1 MAKTGL
7 TPTEVSEEIEVLI
20 RFCRE
25 VQFEDLPGP
34 IVQEAKNRLLDLL
47 GCALAGV
54 REPSSEMVRRV
65 LREWGG
71 SAEATVIGTDVR
83 MPAAL
88 AAFCN
93 GAAGHAVELD
103 DDHKQ
108 AILHPG
114 VCVVPAALAAGEKA
128 RISGRQVLAAIVA
141 GYEIMCRVGEA
152 ALPDRLLAKGF
163 HPTAVCG
170 AFGAAAAAAHVQG
183 LSLEQFRAALGI
195 AGSFAAGLFEFV
207 NDGTLVKRLHPGN
220 AAKSGILAAQL
231 ASQGYSGPRQV
242 LEGRM
247 GFFNAFAGGFSP
259 QPLARDLGQRFEIA
273 RTSYKQYAC
282 CSYCHPLMDA
292 LLELLDATPL
302 DPAQVQEVVGRTF
315 TDAVCL
321 VGEPL
326 AQKREPANPVD
337 AQFSAP
343 YSLAVAFWDR
353 QAMPEQFSSARVQD
367 ARVRRLTRK
376 IRIEA
381 DPSFDREFPQRYPAE
396 VVIRMQDG
404 RTLSHRVPTSKGDPS
419 WPLTQGEIERK
430 FYALAGDALPPGRAE
445 AIRHTVGRL
454 DASPNLRELAAL
466 LAAG

>member
-1 MAKTGL
+1 MAETTLAAADVTETVEAL
-7 TPTEVSEEIEVLI
+7 T
-20 RFCRE
+20 RFCAELR
-25 VQFEDLPGP
+25 FEDLPAP
-34 IVQEAKNRLLDLL
+34 IVREAKNRLLDFL

-54 REPSSEMVRRV
+54 REPSSQIVERV
-65 LREWGG
+65 LRGWGG
-71 SAEATVIGTDVR
+71 PAEATVVGTDIR

-93 GAAGHAVELD
+93 GSAGHAVEMD

-108 AILHPG
+108 AIVHPG

-128 RISGRQVLAAIVA
+128 GASGRQVLAAIVA

-152 ALPDRLLAKGF
+152 AMPDRLLAKGF
-163 HPTAVCG
+163 HPTGVCG
-170 AFGAAAAAAHVQG
+170 VFGAAAAAAHVQG
-183 LSLEQFRAALGI
+183 LSLEQFQTALGI

-207 NDGTLVKRLHPGN
+207 NDGSLVKRLHPAN

-231 ASQGYSGPRQV
+231 AAQGYSGPRQV
-242 LEGRM
+242 LEGGL
-247 GFFNAFAGGFSP
+247 GFFNAFAGAFCP
-259 QPLARDLGQRFEIA
+259 EPLGRALGQSFEIA

-292 LLELLDATPL
+292 LLELLKTAPL

-315 TDAVCL
+315 TDAIRI

-326 AQKREPANPVD
+326 AQKQEPANPVD

-353 QAMPEQFSSARVQD
+353 QGMPEQFAW
-367 ARVRRLTRK
+367 ARVRDPQVRWLARR
-376 IRIEA
+376 IRVEA
-381 DPSFDREFPQRYPAE
+381 DRSCDREFPRRYPAE
-396 VVIRMQDG
+396 VVVRMQDG
-404 RTLSHRVPTSKGDPS
+404 RTLNRRVPTSKGDPA

-430 FYALAGDALPPGRAE
+430 FFALAGEVLPPGRAE
-445 AIRHTVGRL
+445 AIQDVIGRS
-454 DASPNLRELAAL
+454 DACPDLRELAAL

>member
-1 MAKTGL
+1 MAQTRL
-7 TPTEVSEEIEVLI
+7 TATEVTEKVEALT
-20 RFCRE
+20 RFCAE
-25 VQFEDLPGP
+25 IQFEQLPAS
-34 IVQEAKNRLLDLL
+34 IVLEAKNRLLDLL

-54 REPSSEMVRRV
+54 REPSSQIVTQV

-71 SAEATVIGTDVR
+71 SAEATVVGTDVR

-128 RISGRQVLAAIVA
+128 GASGRQVLAAIVA

-152 ALPDRLLAKGF
+152 ALPHGLLAKGF

-183 LSLEQFRAALGI
+183 LSLEQFQAALGI

-207 NDGTLVKRLHPGN
+207 NDGSLVKRLHPGN

-242 LEGRM
+242 LEGRL
-247 GFFNAFAGGFSP
+247 GFFNAFAGGFSI

-315 TDAVCL
+315 TDAVRL

-326 AQKREPANPVD
+326 AQKQEPANPVD

-343 YSLAVAFWDR
+343 YSMAVALWDR
-353 QAMPEQFSSARVQD
+353 QAMPEQFSSARVQE

-381 DPSFDREFPQRYPAE
+381 DPSFDREFPERYPAE
-396 VVIRMQDG
+396 VVVRMQDG
-404 RTLSHRVPTSKGDPS
+404 RTLSHRVPTSKGDPA

-430 FYALAGDALPPGRAE
+430 FSALARDALPPGRAE
-445 AIRHTVGRL
+445 AIRQTVGRL

>member
-1 MAKTGL
+1 MAQTELAPAEVTEKVEAL
-7 TPTEVSEEIEVLI
+7 T
-20 RFCRE
+20 RFCAE
-25 VQFEDLPGP
+25 IQFEQLPAS
-34 IVQEAKNRLLDLL
+34 IVLEAKNRLLDFV

-54 REPSSEMVRRV
+54 REPSSQMVTRV
-65 LREWGG
+65 LREWGV
-71 SAEATVIGTDVR
+71 SAEGTVIGTDLR

-93 GAAGHAVELD
+93 GAAGHAVEMD

-114 VCVVPAALAAGEKA
+114 VCVVSAALAAGEKA
-128 RISGRQVLAAIVA
+128 GASGRQVLAAIVA

-152 ALPDRLLAKGF
+152 ALPHRLLAKGF
-163 HPTAVCG
+163 HPTGVCG

-183 LSLEQFRAALGI
+183 LSLGQFEMALGI

-207 NDGTLVKRLHPGN
+207 NDGSLVKRLHPAN

-242 LEGRM
+242 LEGRL
-247 GFFNAFAGGFSP
+247 GFFNAFAGAFSP
-259 QPLARDLGQRFEIA
+259 EPLGGALGQTFEIA

-292 LLELLDATPL
+292 LLELLKTAPL

-315 TDAVCL
+315 TDAIHI

-326 AQKREPANPVD
+326 AQKQEPANPVD

-353 QAMPEQFSSARVQD
+353 QGMPEQFAW
-367 ARVRRLTRK
+367 ARVRDPQVRWLARR
-376 IRIEA
+376 IRVEA
-381 DPSFDREFPQRYPAE
+381 DPSCDREFPRRYPAE
-396 VVIRMQDG
+396 VVVRMQDG
-404 RTLSHRVPTSKGDPS
+404 RSLTHRVPTSKGDPA

-430 FYALAGDALPPGRAE
+430 FFALAGDVLPPGRVE
-445 AIRHTVGRL
+445 AIRDAIRRL
-454 DASPNLRELAAL
+454 EACPDLRELAAL